1 MDPPRHDEKDPHPV
15 MATATPLPPPSA
27 PPQFDLVDSLCCG
40 TDAEIIASPVA
51 VALPSSSPNNNNNNN
66 ATSATVV
73 PPPFLIPTGT
83 NTLSKLIIPT
93 SKDWKPSSSSKLG
106 KKCNVIPDNSNSSET
121 KGLRKLFIPIS
132 SAETVAFLYAAKKDK
147 SIQLKN
153 NGTSTIIDPIE
164 ATMAKHVENNTL
176 DDLKV
181 KRTYRTA
188 ILTDGSL
195 QFKKMKFNFSKTLL
209 FDRDSWNVANVNV
222 SLFDL
227 RGVHVVPSTTSTEGG
242 GDTGDSPNDNIEGV
256 VLVAFLLSNNNANNN
271 SMETIRY
278 AAYQTPKVSRFLLP
292 LATALASAY
301 TGRPSWSIP
310 VNWTTGSGC
319 SQLRFPPIARETYA
333 QWMGNDGG
341 FSAAVYAAAVAFCV
355 KRKVS
360 LGNVLKNE
368 GREAVAKC
376 VSKQQQTT
384 TAQGKQQRF
393 LLNTGPKEINLVKLA
408 LELSNANPNASNATA
423 KVQVGMMVDAL
434 ILAGLRALSF
444 NLVLRKLKL
453 SGYGIG
459 EKNRLL
465 FRSALGQALLYN
477 VTLRE
482 VDFEYTV
489 LTDLG
494 EMIGVAWA
502 MNAQPLISRVNFSN
516 CKLNGKDIEGLRNG
530 LARIWCGGTALAESI
545 KLANNPSV
553 PAKAWEEFFL
563 AFVDPSTCGHW
574 PRAPPPLPNLSF
586 LQELDVRGTHAIGP
600 GLLKFASKL
609 NGLRTLKFSSNGN
622 KDDLSMVTEI
632 LTSLAKAG
640 APLERIAGENLDASY
655 DAALFAY
662 SATLKE
668 LVLEKFRGD
677 AVSLLC
683 GWPQPVPALSMTI
696 GSGYSHSSDPAWS
709 SPSGFGFSPGTL
721 TIFNG
726 NNFVVDAMY
735 ILSSCDYENG
745 LKKLTVHNMHY
756 AQLLVTASMLTS
768 LESFLVYPTSSSYFA
783 TLSIQRSM
791 GVPRVEAFWSML
803 AESKTLRDLQL
814 PDQLV
819 GGNDSDELAMVGRF
833 LKTNRSV
840 RRIGFD
846 SPFLLLKVEDVKV
859 LRSAF
864 YGNKKVADLEYPWK
878 ARKFTMEQIGEETK
892 RLSNEVALCKREIK
906 KLFQRAYSKYNSRWR
921 DGPNREKLPWVE
933 RIRVAK
939 RRIGQ
944 IQRDQKKIATLL
956 EEIKQCVHANKMAQR
971 LQDET
976 KANERLVRRE
986 GQLEQLGKKKKKFAA
1001 NLVTKLNKAKLR
1013 GRQQKSAKTQLP
1025 RSTYY
1030 KSPNMWPSNKPPKQR
1045 NGNPHSYYNYYNDPY
1060 YTRSYWWYYPT
1071 SYNDTNDWMY
1081 GTDASIYE
1089 TDDDGH
1095 RESDTND
1102 AALGGKLSDV
1112 DGMTCEPDDPWS
1124 NVDALVQQVES
1135 DYDAV
1140 LSPEYLALLHEECS
1154 ELGPDVVENIR
1165 GTLDDG
1171 AALSSKL
1178 DEIGEKTDAPPEMIG
1193 NIVDRDGFDLAAMDI
1208 ALADIPE
1215 YEPGD
1220 AIDADDVVDMYA
1232 GAGPRDLDD
1241 GGPSFGS
1248 SRHAVLAG
1256 ARRRARARKASRLM
1270 RRVRDG
1276 TNRGLQMGY
1285 RRVDLITGKLQ
1296 EDEKPYVNMWPHDL
1310 VESWVEETQAQ
1321 QIKAIA
1327 KCSFD
1332 LPAVSSQPIHLLK
1345 QFSPD
1350 NSYLSSQNEID
1361 VVLVTQCSL
1370 DRLPN
1375 LRAQLTHW
1383 TGKASVA
1390 IYLKPSEC
1398 RVDAQLQILSAIE
1411 EARNNIVQMCD
1422 SHVRFDVAVTLVEGC
1437 VDDEPYP
1444 INYLRNVAL
1453 LEARRQHLRLNTSLD
1468 KSAVLLV
1475 DVDFRPSNHL
1485 FKALHSRY
1493 AARRILSERQVVV
1506 CPAFE
1511 SLHET
1516 WANSVNEL
1524 KKLVDGGQAE
1534 GFHLSHFPQGHGPT
1548 QFDLFWEKSMQC
1560 NGRDVSEF
1568 WQRAYQIKYEDSF
1581 EPYIAMASADAPLF
1595 DERFQGY
1602 GLNKVSH
1609 LATIASQKSGDFTVL
1624 PGVFLVAPAHE
1635 RSESWAKR
1643 YGTRSDKTDFNR
1655 LALKGLYYNFTQNL
1669 ESGGEP
1675 VISDNTRS
1683 QNALLWEQTK
1693 RMKEKPDECNPTPTQ
1708 PGTGL
1713 KKAVLCY

>member
-1 MDPPRHDEKDPHPV
+1 
-15 MATATPLPPPSA
+15 
-27 PPQFDLVDSLCCG
+27 
-40 TDAEIIASPVA
+40 
-51 VALPSSSPNNNNNNN
+51 
-66 ATSATVV
+66 
-73 PPPFLIPTGT
+73 
-83 NTLSKLIIPT
+83 
-93 SKDWKPSSSSKLG
+93 
-106 KKCNVIPDNSNSSET
+106 
-121 KGLRKLFIPIS
+121 
-132 SAETVAFLYAAKKDK
+132 
-147 SIQLKN
+147 
-153 NGTSTIIDPIE
+153 
-164 ATMAKHVENNTL
+164 MAKHIENNTL
-176 DDLKV
+176 DELKM

-188 ILTDGSL
+188 ILTNGSL
-195 QFKKMKFNFSKTLL
+195 QFKKMKFNLSKTLF
-209 FDRDSWNVANVNV
+209 FDRDSGNAANVNV

-227 RGVHVVPSTTSTEGG
+227 RGVHVVPTTEGSSSG
-242 GDTGDSPNDNIEGV
+242 TSPNAINNDDDNIEGV
-256 VLVAFLLSNNNANNN
+256 VLVAFRLSDNNANNNANNN
-271 SMETIRY
+271 AKETIRY
-278 AAYQTPKVSRFLLP
+278 AAYQTPNVSRFLLP

-310 VNWTTGSGC
+310 VSWTTGSSY
-319 SQLRFPPIARETYA
+319 SQQLELPPIVRETYA
-333 QWMGNDGG
+333 EWMGNDGG
-341 FSAAVYAAAVAFCV
+341 FSAAVYAAALAFCV
-355 KRKVS
+355 QRKVS
-360 LGNVLKNE
+360 LGNVLKNG

-376 VSKQQQTT
+376 VLEQQRLTT
-384 TAQGKQQRF
+384 MQGKQPRF
-393 LLNTGPKEINLVKLA
+393 LLNVGPKEIDLVKLA
-408 LELSNANPNASNATA
+408 LKLSNANPTNANVNA
-423 KVQVGMMVDAL
+423 KNQVGMMPEVL

-444 NLVLRKLKL
+444 NLVLRKLTL
-453 SGYGIG
+453 SGYRNDN
-459 EKNRLL
+459 KNKSL

-482 VDFEYTV
+482 VNFESSV

-516 CKLNGKDIEGLRNG
+516 CKLNGKDLEGLRNG

-563 AFVDPSTCGHW
+563 AFVDPSTCGYW
-574 PRAPPPLPNLSF
+574 PRAPPPPPNLSF

-600 GLLKFASKL
+600 GLLKFAPKL
-609 NGLRTLKFSSNGN
+609 NGLRTLKLSSNGN
-622 KDDLSMVTEI
+622 KDDLSMATEI

-640 APLERIAGENLDASY
+640 APLERIAGENLDASC

-668 LVLEKFRGD
+668 LVLDKFRGD

-683 GWPQPVPALSMTI
+683 GWPQPVPALAMTI

-721 TIFNG
+721 TIFND
-726 NNFVVDAMY
+726 NSFVVDAMY

-756 AQLLVTASMLTS
+756 SQLLATAPMLTS
-768 LESFLVYPTSSSYFA
+768 LESFLVYPTSSSYSA

-791 GVPRVEAFWSML
+791 GVPRVAAFWSIL
-803 AESKTLRDLQL
+803 AESKTLRDLHL

-840 RRIGFD
+840 RSIGFD

-864 YGNKKVADLEYPWK
+864 YGNKKVTDLEYPSK
-878 ARKFTMEQIGEETK
+878 ARKFTMDQIGEETK
-892 RLSNEVALCKREIK
+892 KLWNEVALCKREIK

-921 DGPNREKLPWVE
+921 DGPNRQKLPWVE

-956 EEIKQCVHANKMAQR
+956 EEIKQCVRANKMAQR

-986 GQLEQLGKKKKKFAA
+986 GQLEQLGEKKKKFAT

-1030 KSPNMWPSNKPPKQR
+1030 KSSNMWPSNTPPKKR

-1060 YTRSYWWYYPT
+1060 CTRPYWWYYPT

-1081 GTDASIYE
+1081 GSDASIYE
-1089 TDDDGH
+1089 MDDDGH
-1095 RESDTND
+1095 RDSDTDD
-1102 AALGGKLSDV
+1102 AALGGMLSDV

-1135 DYDAV
+1135 DYGAV
-1140 LSPEYLALLHEECS
+1140 LSPEYIALLHEECS

-1171 AALSSKL
+1171 AAVSSKL

-1193 NIVDRDGFDLAAMDI
+1193 NIVDGGGFDLAAMDI

-1220 AIDADDVVDMYA
+1220 SIDSDDAGDVVDMYA

-1256 ARRRARARKASRLM
+1256 ARRRARARKSSRLM
-1270 RRVRDG
+1270 RRVRED
-1276 TNRGLQMGY
+1276 TNRRLQMGY

-1296 EDEKPYVNMWPHDL
+1296 EDEKPYGNMWPRDL

-1327 KCSFD
+1327 KCNFD
-1332 LPAVSSQPIHLLK
+1332 LPAVSTQPIYLLK

-1383 TGKASVA
+1383 TGKTSVA

-1398 RVDAQLQILSAIE
+1398 RVDAQLKIFSAIE
-1411 EARNNIVQMCD
+1411 EARNNVVQMCD
-1422 SHVRFDVAVTLVEGC
+1422 GHVRFDVAVTLVEGC
-1437 VDDEPYP
+1437 IDDEPYP

-1511 SLHET
+1511 SLNET
-1516 WANSVNEL
+1516 CANYVSEL

-1568 WQRAYQIKYEDSF
+1568 WQRAYHIKHENLF
-1581 EPYIAMASADAPLF
+1581 EPYIAMASTDAPLY

-1609 LATIASQKSGDFTVL
+1609 LATIASQRGGDFTVL

-1643 YGTRSDKTDFNR
+1643 YGTRSDETDFNR

-1669 ESGGEP
+1669 ESGGES

-1683 QNALLWEQTK
+1683 QNDLLWEQIK
-1693 RMKEKPDECNPTPTQ
+1693 RMNEKPDECNPAPTQ

-1713 KKAVLCY
+1713 KEAVLCY